1 MNHHQFT
8 QVKCP
13 PHPGP
18 FGACESPFFVLKLKK
33 QSSSTVGQ
41 GVPHHG
47 MDPFVTWERL
57 KMMTNGLGY
66 LNEFVWGSQNRVGGK
81 KKLIIETL
89 NL

>member
-1 MNHHQFT
+1 ML
-8 QVKCP
+8 
-13 PHPGP
+13 
-18 FGACESPFFVLKLKK
+18 FVLNIDTNL
-33 QSSSTVGQ
+33 TAGQ

-81 KKLIIETL
+81 KILTVGNL
-89 NL
+89 NF